1 MLLYAASTLRRR
13 HARTEWSRSLD
24 VALVLVRDGPIDPG
38 ALEALRARVP
48 ALEEKLTAELHRY
61 RGAPDRPFRFV
72 VRGPV
77 ELHAPRPEP
86 AGEGTFDLAKHA
98 WALWR
103 WTARLDEAAALDTGA
118 YDARVYVV
126 LKAPA
131 TATRRF
137 VEGAS
142 EQGGRIGMLEVDL
155 DASMVDFALFVTT
168 HELLHTIGALDKYGP
183 DGNARI
189 PDGLG
194 DPEAHPLFPQTLAEP
209 MARGRVIA
217 PGREEPPDS
226 LEMLR
231 VGKATAREIGWID

>member
-1 MLLYAASTLRRR
+1 M
-13 HARTEWSRSLD
+13 
-24 VALVLVRDGPIDPG
+24 LVRSGPIDPT

-48 ALEEKLTAELHRY
+48 ALEEKLAEELHRY

-86 AGEGTFDLAKHA
+86 QGEGAVDLAKHA

-103 WTARLDEAAALDTGA
+103 WTARLDEAAALDAGA
-118 YDARVYVV
+118 YDARVYVI
-126 LKAPA
+126 LRTPES
-131 TATRRF
+131 ATRRF

-155 DASMVDFALFVTT
+155 DTAMVDFALFVTT

-183 DGNARI
+183 DGHARI

-194 DPEAHPLFPQTLAEP
+194 DPEAYPRFPQAFAEP

-226 LEMLR
+226 LDVLR
-231 VGKATAREIGWID
+231 IGKTTAREIGWID